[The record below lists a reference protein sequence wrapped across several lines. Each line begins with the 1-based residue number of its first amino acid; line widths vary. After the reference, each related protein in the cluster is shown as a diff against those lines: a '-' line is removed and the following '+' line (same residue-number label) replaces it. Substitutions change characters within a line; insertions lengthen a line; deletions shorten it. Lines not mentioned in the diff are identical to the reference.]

1 MANPLKFNPLIRD
14 ISKPDLNRISNEPT
28 IGTSVALT
36 PPEFRTVNQNGN
48 YRRGYQ
54 RYIRGGAPK
63 GLKRNDEG
71 IEEFIT
77 LATISRGWESTI
89 VKGENEWM
97 VEIIEDSNKKVIVH
111 IPFNEDTETT
121 FEWDAQ

>member
-1 MANPLKFNPLIRD
+1 MANPLIAD
-14 ISKPDLNRISNEPT
+14 ISKPNPNRIGSGTT

-36 PPEFRTVNQNGN
+36 QPEFRTVNQNGN

-63 GLKRNDEG
+63 GLKRTDDG
-71 IEEFIT
+71 IEEFIA
-77 LATISRGWESTI
+77 LATISRGWQSTI

>member
-1 MANPLKFNPLIRD
+1 MANPLKFNPLTRD
-14 ISKPDLNRISNEPT
+14 ISKPDPNRIGGEPI
-28 IGTSVALT
+28 IGTTVALT
-36 PPEFRTVNQNGN
+36 DPGFRSVNQNGN

-54 RYIRGGAPK
+54 KYIRGGVPK

-77 LATISRGWESTI
+77 LATISRGWQSTI
-89 VKGENEWM
+89 VRSENEWR

-111 IPFNEDTETT
+111 IPFNEDTEIQ
-121 FEWDAQ
+121 FEWDYQ